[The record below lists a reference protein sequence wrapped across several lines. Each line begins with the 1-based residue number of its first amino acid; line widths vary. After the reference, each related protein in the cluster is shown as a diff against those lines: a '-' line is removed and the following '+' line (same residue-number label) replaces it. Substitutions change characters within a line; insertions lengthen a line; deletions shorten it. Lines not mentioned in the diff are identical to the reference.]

1 MGDMVKLSAEEL
13 AELRQQIKNAGMRSE
28 AAATASLEQKGA
40 TVDNKAGGAFSKRVV
55 VNIAKDK
62 MSATVLLTDP
72 GDDEVY
78 TVPEIVTELRKSKVI
93 TGIKSS
99 IIMKML
105 EDEQYNEHVVV
116 AMGMPMEPS
125 KEGYYDYKFKTT
137 YSKTPEIRPDG
148 TTDYA
153 SVGRLESV
161 ESGQVIAVYHP
172 AKPGRNGY
180 NVLGMEI
187 VAKLARDLPVLRGQH
202 IERNVETG
210 EYKAKMSGK
219 ISLRDYNIEIL
230 DVHEIR
236 DNVTLVQGKIEFYGD
251 LIIHGDVEN
260 GVVIRSGRNV
270 VIKGTVGAAT
280 IFAGGDIILSKGIQG
295 GGRGKVSARGN
306 VFADFIEYA
315 KVDAGMDIYANSIIN
330 SEISTNGNVVV
341 SGKHGSIIGGST
353 HGLCGVTANA
363 AGSANEVRTVIH
375 AGFPEENYRKF
386 SLLSNQEK
394 MKNNELSDVIED
406 ITVILRAR
414 ARNGYFSQEQKL
426 SISKLKERKE
436 KICAEI
442 ENIKKDMESIGASMN
457 RAAGAGIVIRGT
469 VFRNVMLGIDAA
481 SLCITREESYV
492 KYICK
497 NHVIER
503 RTIPVGMI

>member
-1 MGDMVKLSAEEL
+1 MGEMVKLSAEEL
-13 AELRQQIKNAGMRSE
+13 AELRQQIKMAGMRSE
-28 AAATASLEQKGA
+28 AAVSAQTQESVAADK
-40 TVDNKAGGAFSKRVV
+40 TGGAFFKRIV

-72 GDDEVY
+72 GEDETY
-78 TVPEIVTELRKSKVI
+78 TVPEVVNELRKSKVI

-99 IIMKML
+99 IIMKMI

-125 KEGYYDYKFKTT
+125 VEGYYDYKFKTD
-137 YSKTPEIRPDG
+137 YSRTPEIRPDG

-161 ESGQVIAVYHP
+161 QAGQVIAVYHP
-172 AKPGRNGY
+172 AKPGKNGY

-187 VAKLARDLPVLRGQH
+187 VSRLARNLPVLRGQH
-202 IERNVETG
+202 IERNDVTG

-219 ISLRDYNIEIL
+219 ISLKDYNIEIL

-236 DNVTLVQGKIEFYGD
+236 DNVTLLQGKIEFYGD

-280 IFAGGDIILSKGIQG
+280 IYAGGDIILSKGIQG
-295 GGRGKVSARGN
+295 GGHGKVSARGN

-315 KVDAGMDIYANSIIN
+315 KVDAGMDVYANSIIN
-330 SEISTNGNVVV
+330 SEISTTGNVVV

-375 AGFPEENYRKF
+375 AGFPEEDYKKF
-386 SLLSNQEK
+386 SELSNKEK
-394 MKNNELSDVIED
+394 RKNNELSSVIED
-406 ITVILRAR
+406 ITVLLRAR
-414 ARNGYFSQEQKL
+414 AKNGYFSAEQKM

-436 KICAEI
+436 NICAEI
-442 ENIKKDMESIGASMN
+442 ENIKKEMESIGLSMN
-457 RAAGAGIVIRGT
+457 RAAGAGIVIRGN
-469 VFRNVMLGIDAA
+469 VFRNVMIGIDAA
-481 SLCITREESYV
+481 SICITREEAYV

-497 NHVIER
+497 NHIIER
-503 RTIPVGMI
+503 RTIPVGYGY